1 MTPTSFAFTITMPG
15 DERFVGAIR
24 LLAAQTASYAN
35 LSAEAGEALAGEV
48 GRATEALVQSTGS
61 RELPIEFAF
70 SGDANG
76 VSIQLACTAAGAA
89 TPPPSTA
96 AEGVTVN
103 WTADGAR
110 LTCSIHQPTAA

>member
-1 MTPTSFAFTITMPG
+1 MPG

-48 GRATEALVQSTGS
+48 ERATAALIQSTGS
-61 RELPIEFAF
+61 RELPIDFAF
-70 SGDANG
+70 SGDPDR
-76 VSIQLACTAAGAA
+76 VSIQLACNAAGAA
-89 TPPPSTA
+89 APVASKA